1 LAGPVV
7 GAGKG
12 TAGAGTVEPGTV
24 ELTGGVMMTT
34 LGAGLVVLLTFA
46 GGGVMGRMLFVA
58 VEGKVRTVMLKTIK
72 EGLGP

>member
-1 LAGPVV
+1 
-7 GAGKG
+7 
-12 TAGAGTVEPGTV
+12 VEPGTV

>member
-1 LAGPVV
+1 V
-7 GAGKG
+7 
-12 TAGAGTVEPGTV
+12 TAGAGTVV
-24 ELTGGVMMTT
+24 LTGGMMTT

-46 GGGVMGRMLFVA
+46 GGGVIGRMLFDA

>member
-1 LAGPVV
+1 
-7 GAGKG
+7 
-12 TAGAGTVEPGTV
+12 
-24 ELTGGVMMTT
+24 MMTT

-46 GGGVMGRMLFVA
+46 GGGVIGRMLFDA